1 MSDSKPETPTPQD
14 DAPRK
19 ERAHPERPEDLQPAA
34 TGGNQG
40 SPAAPAMP
48 QSVKTRHERGG
59 RS

>member
-1 MSDSKPETPTPQD
+1 MNDSKRKSTTPPE
-14 DAPRK
+14 APRQDRARA
-19 ERAHPERPEDLQPAA
+19 ERREDLQPAA

-40 SPAAPAMP
+40 SPAAPVMP